1 MEDNVNVLDRAYVNH
16 SWEDGTDLDWSLDT
30 DWEWHYAFDWDV
42 STAEQLGVAETHIPD
57 SPYYKN
63 WYANQNWLTN
73 NNWFNSDA
81 WIWYLDLDEQI
92 GVGDS
97 LTIPSRI
104 WNVDIKENLGF
115 AERVT
120 SPLSQILQLNLEEKV
135 LVAETHVPDSP
146 YSQNWL
152 TLKNWRYDSN
162 WLWGDAWPWTL
173 DIEERLAIQEAHAN
187 DYRHAFRVDANE
199 TLGVWESHI
208 PDRPYQYNWRT
219 LKDWHT
225 DSNWYWADAWLWSY
239 YADTDIHFDENAAKN
254 ATKQLRDAFGFNEHV
269 AKTVGRNAY
278 ESFIVS
284 DSKIEK
290 DLSFHL
296 AEKLAFKET
305 PSKTPTKELTDGFGI
320 RDQAPVKYIE
330 HVPQER
336 LTTSDVI
343 RFDGTL
349 EIHESVSVKDKA
361 LKTPMKEIPYE
372 AFGVRDSAPVKYV
385 ECAPMER
392 LNVADVMDRQITFK
406 RVYDEAFRFNEAQNS
421 LIGLNKYE
429 EYRLYD
435 AILRPVNG
443 VVSDILFQQGGW
455 DTASVREMMLKGK
468 HVGYERFKTFLC
480 GDYEY
485 DKALFRTT
493 ISAESSDRA
502 VLEQFRISVDV
513 PDLVDRGADEV
524 LYKTRDKQINFNK
537 SYHVAP
543 EVTITMRSGVAGEP
557 IVPVVVTV
565 NEKFFTMYL
574 MNAITGERTTGTFV
588 WSAVGY

>member
-120 SPLSQILQLNLEEKV
+120 SPISQILQLNLEEKV

-152 TLKNWRYDSN
+152 TLKNWRYNSN

-173 DIEERLAIQEAHAN
+173 DIEERLAIQDAHSN

-208 PDRPYQYNWRT
+208 PDRPYQYNWLT
-219 LKDWHT
+219 LKDWYT
-225 DSNWYWADAWLWSY
+225 DSNWYGADAWLWSY
-239 YADTDIHFDENAAKN
+239 CTDVDIHFE
-254 ATKQLRDAFGFNEHV
+254 
-269 AKTVGRNAY
+269 
-278 ESFIVS
+278 
-284 DSKIEK
+284 
-290 DLSFHL
+290 
-296 AEKLAFKET
+296 ET
-305 PSKTPTKELTDGFGI
+305 PSKTPTKELTGSFGI

-429 EYRLYD
+429 EYRIYD